1 MTKNLVFLTFTS
13 FFCMN
18 SISIDAVVIPV
29 VKNRPQFG
37 TGRAKARVF
46 VHSVVEAEEEL
57 LGKISKRSFIPELCN
72 AYLYLKHTFNTEE
85 ITYDMVR
92 PLAHFFAHYLNFQL
106 TREYYRRRKTLIY
119 WLNCHYLAIRAFT
132 GMRRIKVQ
140 YKNNTYNLE

>member
-1 MTKNLVFLTFTS
+1 
-13 FFCMN
+13 MN
-18 SISIDAVVIPV
+18 SITIDGVVIPV

-119 WLNCHYLAIRAFT
+119 WTDGRQNPGFHFGTAPLY
-132 GMRRIKVQ
+132 GRRRGLMLFV
-140 YKNNTYNLE
+140 NSLSVLPWR

>member
-1 MTKNLVFLTFTS
+1 
-13 FFCMN
+13 MN
-18 SISIDAVVIPV
+18 SITIDGVVIPV

-72 AYLYLKHTFNTEE
+72 AYLIK
-85 ITYDMVR
+85 YDMIR